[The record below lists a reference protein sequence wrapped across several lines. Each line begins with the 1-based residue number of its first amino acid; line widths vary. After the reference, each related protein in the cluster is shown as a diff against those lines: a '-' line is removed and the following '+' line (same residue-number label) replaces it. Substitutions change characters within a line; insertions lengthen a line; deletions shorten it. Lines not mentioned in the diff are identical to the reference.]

1 MAVKIDSVGWGEI
14 VVEGK
19 KFFQVMIIAGKAIP
33 RDHEKLEKLFGTT
46 HVIADWE
53 EEKLLAGDPEV
64 IVVADG
70 WQSAL
75 KVSEEAKTR
84 FKKAGAEVKIL
95 DTKRAVEEY
104 NRLVEEEK
112 KVNALIHTTC

>member
-1 MAVKIDSVGWGEI
+1 MAVKIDSVGWGE
-14 VVEGK
+14 VVAGGK
-19 KFFQVMIIAGKAIP
+19 KFFQAMVTEGRTIP

-64 IVVADG
+64 IVIADG

-75 KVSEEAKTR
+75 KVSEETRTR

-104 NRLVEEEK
+104 NRLVEEGK